1 MEVHSEDEDHLV
13 DEEKEYFKTHKVLEG
28 DVSPQ
33 DPLHDINAKKTIT
46 WLVAW
51 AVALFLGIWVMTQL
65 FHFMVQGERHRKVA
79 ESQKDFGPL
88 AQEMSKLREQTKKE
102 LGGEDGHM
110 SIEDAM
116 QELLKR

>member
-13 DEEKEYFKTHKVLEG
+13 DEEREYFKTHEVLKG
-28 DVSPQ
+28 DVPTQ

-46 WLVAW
+46 LLVVW
-51 AVALFLGIWVMTQL
+51 TVALFLGIWVMTQL

-88 AQEMSKLREQTKKE
+88 AQEMSKLRKQTKKE
-102 LGGEDGHM
+102 L
-110 SIEDAM
+110 
-116 QELLKR
+116 